1 MSKIEKVFIIMSIIF
16 LTTMIGIFSYRFIY
30 YYTENNKTIETEKDV
45 YNLVLAKKASD
56 SLYKIDNA
64 YFYRGQEADNYIVYS
79 GITWRIIKL
88 ENNTLTLI
96 SDIPLTN
103 LYFNETYEE
112 SEINKYLNNEFYN
125 LLDNRLITD
134 TNTCISND
142 EEMNCLKNYSNKV
155 VLLSLDIYDKIG
167 GINSYVNNGYY
178 TYLSNTN
185 DLKYYIDDSGKINN
199 TSDNNLYGIK
209 PVITINSADIVNG
222 DGSQNNPYLLDT
234 PVNVL
239 KNAQVGNFVVFS
251 DKIFRITYNDDNS
264 TRLILNDV
272 IENLEF
278 DGSIYNQNSKIYNY
292 LNNEFYNTLDTSKII
307 NSSWNNG
314 YFDND
319 LDSIKSSTINCNVG
333 FANLYDLFINDIS
346 NHAIM
351 SVSNL
356 GESVYYIKDNST
368 VYKDILNKYSVR
380 PMINITNNIS
390 ITGMGTLN
398 NPYVVGDVL
407 NENDN

>member
-45 YNLVLAKKASD
+45 YKLVLAKKASD

-222 DGSQNNPYLLDT
+222 DGSQNNPYLLDI

-307 NSSWNNG
+307 NSSW
-314 YFDND
+314 DN
-319 LDSIKSSTINCNVG
+319 
-333 FANLYDLFINDIS
+333 
-346 NHAIM
+346 
-351 SVSNL
+351 
-356 GESVYYIKDNST
+356 
-368 VYKDILNKYSVR
+368 R
-380 PMINITNNIS
+380 
-390 ITGMGTLN
+390 
-398 NPYVVGDVL
+398 
-407 NENDN
+407 

>member
-1 MSKIEKVFIIMSIIF
+1 MSKIEKTFIIMSIIF

-103 LYFNETYEE
+103 LYFNENYEE
-112 SEINKYLNNEFYN
+112 SEINKYLNNDFYN

-222 DGSQNNPYLLDT
+222 DGSQNNPYLLDI

-272 IENLEF
+272 IEDLEF
-278 DGSIYNQNSKIYNY
+278 DGSIYNQNSRIYNY

-314 YFDND
+314 YFDSD
-319 LDSIKSSTINCNVG
+319 LNSIKSSTINCNVG